1 MIKNK
6 FISGTIILIIG
17 GFITKLLGMAIKIIT
32 TRYIGDEGI
41 GLYMLIMPTFVLFIN
56 ICQLGF
62 PIAISKLV
70 AEDKNNNKRIIFS
83 SLSLSLILNII
94 LLFFVLIISPILTEL
109 LHNDRILYPLIAIG
123 LVLPFISISSII
135 RGYFFGKEKMMAHV
149 VSHIFEQII
158 RLILI
163 VIITPTLLSYSLEA
177 AVTGIVL
184 VNIVSELSSIVILL
198 FFLPKKVEIKKQDM
212 KPDKEIIKDVLNIS
226 IPTTGSRLVGS
237 LGYFF
242 EPIILTFIL
251 LQVGYSNDFI
261 VNEYGV
267 INGYVLPLLMIP
279 SFFTQAISS
288 ALIPVIS
295 KGFAKKNITYI
306 KSKIKQGELFSIV
319 IGLVVTIVIMLFP
332 DYLLKLIYNT
342 NQGTNYLRMMA
353 PFFIGYYI
361 QVPLTSALQA
371 MDKAREAMMSTII
384 GVSIKIVLIIL
395 LSILKIGLYG
405 LVISTIV
412 NIFIVT
418 IYNFIKVKKV
428 LVN

>member
-1 MIKNK
+1 
-6 FISGTIILIIG
+6 
-17 GFITKLLGMAIKIIT
+17 
-32 TRYIGDEGI
+32 
-41 GLYMLIMPTFVLFIN
+41 
-56 ICQLGF
+56 
-62 PIAISKLV
+62 
-70 AEDKNNNKRIIFS
+70 
-83 SLSLSLILNII
+83 
-94 LLFFVLIISPILTEL
+94 
-109 LHNDRILYPLIAIG
+109 
-123 LVLPFISISSII
+123 
-135 RGYFFGKEKMMAHV
+135 MMAHV

-342 NQGTNYLRMMA
+342 NQGTNNLRMMA

-384 GVSIKIVLIIL
+384 GVSIKIVLLIL